1 MDGRIEKEDIM
12 KDIVANRDIMNLLL
26 TKPSLNENE
35 TKSRSY
41 TLFIMLLKFNASRTD
56 TE

>member
-35 TKSRSY
+35 TKLRSY